1 MGRWC
6 GNGSCEK
13 KNIFASA
20 PPSPVPLPVLSETV
34 VSWVFCW
41 EMFSHSDL
49 SDPTQKGVW
58 MYRTRA
64 YIRKMDKAVRLH
76 GSFPRLGACTGIPK
90 LSYAFFRIKK
100 VWCFFSNLPMMTFV
114 ACPLAVIGP
123 DLLVSPRYWKLLWH
137 PSELSQSSQGL
148 CNLPRIIAVLGW
160 SPEAFFS
167 RFGFRSN
174 QSSQLFCWANKNDLQ
189 EL

>member
-1 MGRWC
+1 MDPVRKKTSLHLHLHPLFLCQSSVRPWFRGFFVGRC
-6 GNGSCEK
+6 FRTA
-13 KNIFASA
+13 IFQIR
-20 PPSPVPLPVLSETV
+20 PK
-34 VSWVFCW
+34 
-41 EMFSHSDL
+41 
-49 SDPTQKGVW
+49 KGVW